1 MSHAQASLTPSTP
14 MPGSPGAQKDFAW
27 ALIGPGKI
35 AQRFA
40 EAVHQLP
47 GTYLHT
53 VVGRNLGKAQEF
65 ANTWGLAGN
74 SAEEGASNG
83 APHATDDLAATLRN
97 PAIDGVYI
105 ATPHAQHG
113 DFVRQCLLAGK
124 PVLCE
129 KPLVPT
135 EQQAQAMIS
144 LARAQGVFLMEALWS
159 RFLPIYQVIEGWLAS
174 GAIGEVHAVQS
185 SFCFRADY
193 DPHSRM
199 FDPQLAGGSLL
210 DIGIY
215 NLALSRWVLQRSPG
229 ANRIHGPDYCP
240 EPLHIQTHAV
250 LAPTG
255 VDQRISAM
263 LAFPH
268 GVSAQFVCGF
278 DSTSDN
284 SMHILGEHGAIV
296 LPHNFWQATSA
307 TLHQVDQPP
316 HTQQAPFRINGF
328 EGEIEEVMR
337 CVRAGQTESPRMP
350 HAETLALV
358 RWMDAIRAQVGVHY
372 PFE

>member
-1 MSHAQASLTPSTP
+1 MSVVAS
-14 MPGSPGAQKDFAW
+14 GSAPKDFAW
-27 ALIGPGKI
+27 ALIGPGSI

-40 EAVHQLP
+40 EAVHHLP
-47 GTYLHT
+47 HTYLHT
-53 VVGRNLGKAQEF
+53 VVGRNLGRAQEF
-65 ANTWGLAGN
+65 AQTWTQDDDGPAN
-74 SAEEGASNG
+74 Q
-83 APHATDDLAATLRN
+83 APLATDDLAATLRN

-113 DFVRQCLLAGK
+113 EFIRQCLLAGK

-135 EQQAQAMIS
+135 QQQAQALIQ
-144 LARAQGVFLMEALWS
+144 LAQERGVFLMEALWS
-159 RFLPIYQVIEGWLAS
+159 RFLPVYDIVGGWLQS
-174 GAIGEVHAVQS
+174 GAIGEVHAIQS
-185 SFCFRADY
+185 SFCFSADY

-199 FDPQLAGGSLL
+199 FDPHLAGGSLL

-215 NLALSRWVLQRSPG
+215 NLALSRWVLQQSPG
-229 ANRIHGPDYCP
+229 PNRVRGPDTCSSACP

-255 VDQRISAM
+255 VDQRISA
-263 LAFPH
+263 LLEFPS
-268 GVSAQFVCGF
+268 GVSVQFVCGF

-284 SMHILGEHGAIV
+284 SMHILGAHGAIV
-296 LPHNFWQATSA
+296 LERNFWQATAA
-307 TLHQVDQPP
+307 TLHLKSQPP
-316 HTQQAPFRINGF
+316 LTSQAPFRINGF
-328 EGEIEEVMR
+328 EGEIEEVIR
-337 CVRAGQTESPRMP
+337 CVRAGLTESPRMP

-358 RWMDAIRAQVGVHY
+358 RWMDAIRAQVGVRY